1 MSLLNL
7 INPQRKTVSGV
18 IAAFSQTLRDLKEV
32 EVAHEAEATKQ
43 AQTILEAQAAHD
55 AAINEAAAAR
65 DISKKLE
72 ALLTP
77 TQEMSLDELKKA
89 FSQ

>member
-1 MSLLNL
+1 MSILNL
-7 INPQRKTVSGV
+7 INTQRKTVSGV

-32 EVAHEAEATKQ
+32 EATHEAEASKQ
-43 AQTILEAQAAHD
+43 AQAILEAQVAHD

-77 TQEMSLDELKKA
+77 AQEMTLADLKKELG
-89 FSQ
+89 Q